1 MKKLIGSSSRLLFGI
16 TLLFGLLTIINSCS
30 KSSAYN
36 TPSGS
41 NTGNNSGSS
50 GGSVPGAN
58 EVWIQNMAFN
68 PSTLTVTAGTTV
80 TWTNKDAIGHTVTS
94 DSGTF
99 DSGTIGTNG
108 TYIYTFTTSGTFTYH
123 CKIHSTMTA
132 LVSVTASTMPVS
144 TPGY

>member
-1 MKKLIGSSSRLLFGI
+1 MRLGI
-16 TLLFGLLTIINSCS
+16 QLQ
-30 KSSAYN
+30 
-36 TPSGS
+36 
-41 NTGNNSGSS
+41 
-50 GGSVPGAN
+50 V
-58 EVWIQNMAFN
+58 
-68 PSTLTVTAGTTV
+68 
-80 TWTNKDAIGHTVTS
+80 